1 MVERV
6 YMLSKNN
13 QSYHP
18 IFTKSPKSHLPPVL
32 RYYSQLHNM
41 SAPCICALTIIVRHK
56 SIPHLQYATTMVGLG
71 RYSDMKG
78 FA

>member
-1 MVERV
+1 
-6 YMLSKNN
+6 MLSKNN
-13 QSYHP
+13 KSYHP
-18 IFTKSPKSHLPPVL
+18 IFTESPKSHQLTVL
-32 RYYSQLHNM
+32 RYYTQLRNM
-41 SAPCICALTIIVRHK
+41 SASCIYALTIIVRHK